1 MTLKR
6 HWWSRESIAERE
18 DPQLCKRRKHASH
31 EAAMVAL
38 AVLKQQG
45 FNVNNYAEKLHA
57 KECKTCGYW
66 HLVKK

>member
-6 HWWSRESIAERE
+6 HWYSKQE
-18 DPQLCKRRKHASH
+18 DPQLCKRRKHTTY

-45 FNVNNYAEKLHA
+45 IHVNSYAEKLHA
-57 KECKTCGYW
+57 KECKTCGAW